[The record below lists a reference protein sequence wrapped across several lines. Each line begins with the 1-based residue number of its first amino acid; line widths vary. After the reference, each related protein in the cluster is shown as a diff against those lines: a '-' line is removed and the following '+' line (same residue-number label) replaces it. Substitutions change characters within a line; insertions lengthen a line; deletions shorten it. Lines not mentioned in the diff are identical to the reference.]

1 MDNFKYHL
9 IRQRREKLGM
19 TQADLA
25 FAIRQLG
32 TEIHPSTIHTWEN
45 GETSPDADKV
55 PVLAKALQMPTEEFY
70 G

>member
-1 MDNFKYHL
+1 MDSFKYQL
-9 IRQRREKLGM
+9 IRQRREKLNM

-32 TEIHPSTIHTWEN
+32 LDIHPSTIHTWET
-45 GETSPDADKV
+45 GDSSPDANKV
-55 PVLAKALQMPTEEFY
+55 PTLAKALQTSIEEFY

>member
-1 MDNFKYHL
+1 MDNFKFQL
-9 IRQRREKLGM
+9 IRQRREKLDM

-32 TEIHPSTIHTWEN
+32 LDIHPSTIHTWET

-55 PVLAKALQMPTEEFY
+55 PTLARALQIPTEEFY